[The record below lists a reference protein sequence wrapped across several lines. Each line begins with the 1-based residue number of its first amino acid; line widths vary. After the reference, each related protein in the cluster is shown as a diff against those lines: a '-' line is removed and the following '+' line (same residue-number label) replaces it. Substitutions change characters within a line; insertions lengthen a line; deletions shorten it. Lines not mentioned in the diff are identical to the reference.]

1 MASPYQQTNATIEKE
16 LAAKPT
22 LKTAQKKPKVP
33 RIDSKDL
40 DELSKSWYPVQPPTR
55 HIVNDKKPLFG
66 NKSDEAKTKRIVG
79 SKDTKISEDWELVE
93 HEDADDHAELV
104 SASGKVT
111 KRTWTRKV
119 HRQQPQPWLV
129 VAFSTGA

>member
-1 MASPYQQTNATIEKE
+1 MSSPYQQTNATTEKE
-16 LAAKPT
+16 LTARPT
-22 LKTAQKKPKVP
+22 LKSAQKKPKVP

-55 HIVNDKKPLFG
+55 QIVNDKKPLFG
-66 NKSDEAKTKRIVG
+66 NKSDEAKTKKIVE

-93 HEDADDHAELV
+93 HEDADDHAEQV

-111 KRTWTRKV
+111 KYVKSGI
-119 HRQQPQPWLV
+119 Q
-129 VAFSTGA
+129 